1 VAQSV
6 HRPIV
11 RFSTMHA
18 LDKATALGM
27 LRAVVAVRSAVRE
40 VSGRLDEADKLI
52 ASSLTSIEKWRGLF
66 TEISTTDSK
75 VGKKSAT
82 KDRRSRVTYGCI
94 CAKVLNSPTKFL
106 L

>member
-66 TEISTTDSK
+66 TVLHVSITCDKMICCQAVTR
-75 VGKKSAT
+75 AHLT
-82 KDRRSRVTYGCI
+82 FSR
-94 CAKVLNSPTKFL
+94 F
-106 L
+106 